1 MGHWLMNK
9 FISAIFIFLMAINIS
24 YADSI
29 TIQSTTST
37 RDSGLY
43 KYLLPKYPNFNDV
56 QIKLIAVGTG
66 QAIINAQNC
75 DGNILIVHDKDRED
89 KFMAN
94 GFGSS
99 RYNIMYNDFVV
110 VGPKKDAADIHGSK
124 SISEVFSKIYS
135 KKHIFIS
142 RSDSSGTHSAE
153 KSIWDNIALDPTTS
167 SGEWYL
173 ETGQGMGPSLNIAI
187 SLNGYIFSDRS
198 SWLRFNNKRDHIIL
212 YSNPIE
218 LKNSYSM
225 ILVNHDK
232 CKNLDL
238 KPARDLYDWLK
249 TDVAASLINGYKIN
263 GQQVFYTP

>member
-1 MGHWLMNK
+1 MNK
-9 FISAIFIFLMAINIS
+9 FISAIFIFFMVINIS
-24 YADSI
+24 YAGSI

-66 QAIINAQNC
+66 QAIRNAQNC

-110 VGPKKDAADIHGSK
+110 VGPKKDVANIQGSE
-124 SISEVFSKIYS
+124 SILEVFSKIYS

-153 KSIWDNIALDPTTS
+153 MSIWDDIALDPSTS
-167 SGEWYL
+167 SGKWYL
-173 ETGQGMGPSLNIAI
+173 ESGQGMGPSLNIAI

-198 SWLRFNNKRDHIIL
+198 SWLRFNNKGDHIIL

-238 KPARDLYDWLK
+238 KPARELYDWLK
-249 TDVAASLINGYKIN
+249 TDDAASLINGYKIK

>member
-1 MGHWLMNK
+1 MGQKLMNK
-9 FISAIFIFLMAINIS
+9 FINAVFIFFLSINFS

-43 KYLLPKYPNFNDV
+43 KYLLPKYPKFDDV

-66 QAIINAQNC
+66 QAIVNAKNC
-75 DGNILIVHDKDRED
+75 DGNILIVHDKERED
-89 KFMAN
+89 EFMAN

-99 RYNIMYNDFVV
+99 RYNIMYNDFVI
-110 VGPKKDAADIHGSK
+110 VGPKKDSADISGSE
-124 SISEVFSKIYS
+124 SISEVFAKIYN

-153 KSIWDNIALDPTTS
+153 MSIWNKIGLDPTYS
-167 SGEWYL
+167 SGKWYL
-173 ETGQGMGPSLNIAI
+173 ESGQGMGPSLNIAI
-187 SLNGYIFSDRS
+187 SLDGYIFSDRS

-218 LKNSYSM
+218 LKNNYSM
-225 ILVNHDK
+225 ILVNHEK
-232 CKNLDL
+232 CDNLDL

-249 TDVAASLINGYKIN
+249 SDDVASLINGYKVK

>member
-1 MGHWLMNK
+1 MNK
-9 FISAIFIFLMAINIS
+9 FISTIFIFFVTINIS

-89 KFMAN
+89 KFMTN
-94 GFGSS
+94 GYGSS

-110 VGPKKDAADIHGSK
+110 VGPKKDVANIQGSE
-124 SISEVFSKIYS
+124 SILEVFSKIYS

-153 KSIWDNIALDPTTS
+153 MSIWENIALDPTIS
-167 SGEWYL
+167 SGKWYL
-173 ETGQGMGPSLNIAI
+173 ESGQGMGPSLNIAI

-198 SWLRFNNKRDHIIL
+198 SWLRFNNKGDHIIL

-249 TDVAASLINGYKIN
+249 TDEAASLINGYKIK

>member
-1 MGHWLMNK
+1 MNK
-9 FISAIFIFLMAINIS
+9 FISAIFSIFMTINIS

-110 VGPKKDAADIHGSK
+110 VGPKKDAAKIQESK
-124 SISEVFSKIYS
+124 SILEVFSKIYS

-153 KSIWDNIALDPTTS
+153 MSIWDNIALDPTTS
-167 SGEWYL
+167 SGKWYL
-173 ETGQGMGPSLNIAI
+173 ESGQGMGPSLNIAI

-198 SWLRFNNKRDHIIL
+198 SWLRFNNKGDHIIL

-232 CKNLDL
+232 CENLDL

-249 TDVAASLINGYKIN
+249 TDDAASLINGYKIK
-263 GQQVFYTP
+263 GQQVFYTPK

>member
-1 MGHWLMNK
+1 MSK
-9 FISAIFIFLMAINIS
+9 FISTIFIFFLAISIS
-24 YADSI
+24 HSDTI

-56 QIKLIAVGTG
+56 RIKLIAVGTG
-66 QAIINAQNC
+66 QAIINAMNC
-75 DGNILIVHDKDRED
+75 DGNILIVHDKERED

-99 RYNIMYNDFVV
+99 RFNIMYNDFVI
-110 VGPKKDAADIHGSK
+110 VGPKEDAADIKGSE
-124 SISEVFSKIYS
+124 SVLEVFSKIYT

-153 KSIWDNIALDPTTS
+153 MSIWEYIGLDPTIS
-167 SGEWYL
+167 SGKWYL
-173 ETGQGMGPSLNIAI
+173 ESGQGMGPSLNIAI

-198 SWLRFNNKRDHIIL
+198 SWLRFNNKGDHIIL

-232 CKNLDL
+232 CKNLNL

-249 TDVAASLINGYKIN
+249 SDEAASLIKGYKVSD
-263 GQQVFYTP
+263 QQVFYIP

>member
-1 MGHWLMNK
+1 MNK
-9 FISAIFIFLMAINIS
+9 FISAISLFFITINIS

-110 VGPKKDAADIHGSK
+110 VGPKKDAANIQGSE
-124 SISEVFSKIYS
+124 SILEVFSKIYS

-153 KSIWDNIALDPTTS
+153 MSIWDDIALDPSTS
-167 SGEWYL
+167 SGKWYL
-173 ETGQGMGPSLNIAI
+173 ESGQGMGPSLNIAI

-198 SWLRFNNKRDHIIL
+198 SWLRFNNKGDHIIL

-232 CKNLDL
+232 CRNLDL

-249 TDVAASLINGYKIN
+249 TDDAASLINGYKIK

>member
-1 MGHWLMNK
+1 MNK
-9 FISAIFIFLMAINIS
+9 FISAIFIFFMVINIS
-24 YADSI
+24 YAGSI

-66 QAIINAQNC
+66 QAIRNAQNC

-110 VGPKKDAADIHGSK
+110 VGPKKDSANIQGSE
-124 SISEVFSKIYS
+124 SILEVFSKIYS

-153 KSIWDNIALDPTTS
+153 MSIWGNIALDPTTS
-167 SGEWYL
+167 SGKWYL
-173 ETGQGMGPSLNIAI
+173 ESGQGMGPSLNIAI

-198 SWLRFNNKRDHIIL
+198 SWLRFNNKGDHIIL

-249 TDVAASLINGYKIN
+249 TDDAASLINGYKIK
-263 GQQVFYTP
+263 GQQVFHTP

>member
-1 MGHWLMNK
+1 MGQKLMNK
-9 FISAIFIFLMAINIS
+9 LTSIIFLFFLTVNIS
-24 YADSI
+24 YSDSI

-66 QAIINAQNC
+66 QAIVNARNC
-75 DGNILIVHDKDRED
+75 DGNILIVHDKERED
-89 KFMAN
+89 EFMDN

-99 RYNIMYNDFVV
+99 RYNIMYNDFII
-110 VGPKKDAADIHGSK
+110 VGPKQDAANINGSE
-124 SISEVFSKIYS
+124 SISEVFAKIYNE
-135 KKHIFIS
+135 KHIFIS

-153 KSIWDNIALDPTTS
+153 MSIWDKIGLDPTNS
-167 SGEWYL
+167 SGKWYL
-173 ETGQGMGPSLNIAI
+173 ESGQGMGPSLNIAI
-187 SLNGYIFSDRS
+187 SLNGYIFTDRS
-198 SWLRFNNKRDHIIL
+198 SWLRFNNKAEHIIL

-232 CKNLDL
+232 CKNLNL

-249 TDVAASLINGYKIN
+249 SDEAASLIEGYKVSD
-263 GQQVFYTP
+263 QQVFYIP

>member
-1 MGHWLMNK
+1 MNK
-9 FISAIFIFLMAINIS
+9 LANAIFIFFLAINVS
-24 YADSI
+24 YSDSI

-43 KYLLPKYPNFNDV
+43 KYLLPKYPNFSDV

-66 QAIINAQNC
+66 QAIMNAKNC
-75 DGNILIVHDKDRED
+75 DGNILIVHDKKRED
-89 KFMAN
+89 KFMAD

-99 RYNIMYNDFVV
+99 RYNIMYNDFVI
-110 VGPKKDAADIHGSK
+110 VGPKKDAANIKGSK
-124 SISEVFSKIYS
+124 SISEVLSKIYI

-153 KSIWDNIALDPTTS
+153 MSIWNNIGLDPTTS
-167 SGEWYL
+167 SGKWYL
-173 ETGQGMGPSLNIAI
+173 ESGQGMGPSLNIAI
-187 SLNGYIFSDRS
+187 SLDGYIFSDRS
-198 SWLRFNNKRDHIIL
+198 SWLRFNNKGNHIIL

-238 KPARDLYDWLK
+238 KPALDLYDWLK
-249 TDVAASLINGYKIN
+249 SDHAASLIKGYKVN
-263 GQQVFYTP
+263 GQQLFYIP

>member
-1 MGHWLMNK
+1 MNK
-9 FISAIFIFLMAINIS
+9 FISAIFSIFMTINIS

-66 QAIINAQNC
+66 QAIRNAQNC

-94 GFGSS
+94 GFGSL

-110 VGPKKDAADIHGSK
+110 VGPKKDAAKIQDSK
-124 SISEVFSKIYS
+124 SILEVFSKIYS

-153 KSIWDNIALDPTTS
+153 MSIWDDIALDPSTS
-167 SGEWYL
+167 SGKWYL
-173 ETGQGMGPSLNIAI
+173 ESGQGMGPSLNIAI

-198 SWLRFNNKRDHIIL
+198 SWLRFNNKGDHIIL

-232 CKNLDL
+232 CRNLDL

-249 TDVAASLINGYKIN
+249 TDDAASLINGYKIK
-263 GQQVFYTP
+263 GQQVFYTPY

>member
-1 MGHWLMNK
+1 M
-9 FISAIFIFLMAINIS
+9 
-24 YADSI
+24 
-29 TIQSTTST
+29 
-37 RDSGLY
+37 
-43 KYLLPKYPNFNDV
+43 
-56 QIKLIAVGTG
+56 
-66 QAIINAQNC
+66 
-75 DGNILIVHDKDRED
+75 IVHDKDRED

-110 VGPKKDAADIHGSK
+110 VGPKKDVANIQGSE
-124 SISEVFSKIYS
+124 SILEVFSKIYS

-153 KSIWDNIALDPTTS
+153 MSIWDDIALDPSTS

-173 ETGQGMGPSLNIAI
+173 ESGQGMGPSLNIAI

-198 SWLRFNNKRDHIIL
+198 SWLRFNNKGDHIIL

-249 TDVAASLINGYKIN
+249 TDDAASLINGYKIK
-263 GQQVFYTP
+263 GQQVFHTP

>member
-1 MGHWLMNK
+1 MSKVTN
-9 FISAIFIFLMAINIS
+9 AIFIFFLTINIS
-24 YADSI
+24 YSDSI

-43 KYLLPKYPNFNDV
+43 KYLLPKYPDFNDV

-66 QAIINAQNC
+66 QAIVNAKNC
-75 DGNILIVHDKDRED
+75 DGNILIVHDKERED
-89 KFMAN
+89 KFMAD

-99 RYNIMYNDFVV
+99 RHNIMYNDFVII
-110 VGPKKDAADIHGSK
+110 GPKKDVANIKGSK
-124 SISEVFSKIYS
+124 SISEVFAKIYT

-153 KSIWDNIALDPTTS
+153 MSIWDYIGLDPTIS

-173 ETGQGMGPSLNIAI
+173 ESGQGMGPSLNIAI
-187 SLNGYIFSDRS
+187 SLGGYIFSDRS
-198 SWLRFNNKRDHIIL
+198 SWLRFNNKGDHIIL

-225 ILVNHDK
+225 ILVNHDR

-238 KPARDLYDWLK
+238 KPALDLYDWLK
-249 TDVAASLINGYKIN
+249 SDDAASLINAYRVKGH
-263 GQQVFYTP
+263 QVFYIP

>member
-1 MGHWLMNK
+1 MNK
-9 FISAIFIFLMAINIS
+9 FTSAIFIFFLAFNIS
-24 YADSI
+24 HSDTI

-66 QAIINAQNC
+66 QAIINARNC
-75 DGNILIVHDKDRED
+75 DGNILIVHDKERED

-99 RYNIMYNDFVV
+99 RYNIMYNDFVI
-110 VGPKKDAADIHGSK
+110 VGPKNDTANIKDSESAL
-124 SISEVFSKIYS
+124 EVFTKIYT

-153 KSIWDNIALDPTTS
+153 MNIWDNIGLDPTAS
-167 SGEWYL
+167 SGKWYL
-173 ETGQGMGPSLNIAI
+173 ESGQGMGPSLNIAI

-198 SWLRFNNKRDHIIL
+198 TWLRFNNKGDHIIL
-212 YSNPIE
+212 YSNPVE
-218 LKNSYSM
+218 LRNSYSM

-232 CKNLDL
+232 CKNLNL

-249 TDVAASLINGYKIN
+249 SDEAASLIEGYKVSD
-263 GQQVFYTP
+263 QQVFYIP